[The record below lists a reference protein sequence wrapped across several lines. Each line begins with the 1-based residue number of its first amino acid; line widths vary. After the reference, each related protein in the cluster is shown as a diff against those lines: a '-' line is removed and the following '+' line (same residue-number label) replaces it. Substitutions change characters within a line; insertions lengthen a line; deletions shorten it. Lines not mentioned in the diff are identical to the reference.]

1 MLNKVVKYT
10 GWFLAV
16 ICVFYA
22 VSSIVYEQGWNNN
35 EPSLLDALYKA
46 VGLTVG
52 LVVYWLWFKKK
63 D

>member
-22 VSSIVYEQGWNNN
+22 VSSIVYEQGWSNN